1 MTNYEKY
8 KDELIKHVIAQSY
21 IGLDINTNNIAGC
34 SDLCCERCKF
44 NENRA
49 ICNDVDEM
57 MMWLNSE
64 YIEPKKEEVDW
75 SKVPIDTKILVS
87 DDNKNWYRRHFAYYR
102 DKRIGA
108 FNNGVTSWTTNDL
121 SETSGWEYGK
131 LLEDEE

>member
-21 IGLDINTNNIAGC
+21 IGLDINTNNIADC
-34 SDLCCERCKF
+34 SDSCCERCKF

-57 MMWLNSE
+57 MAWLNSE

-75 SKVPIDTKILVS
+75 SKVPIDTKVLVS
-87 DDNKNWYRRHFAYYR
+87 DNEIDWYRRYFADI
-102 DKRIGA
+102 DKYTNECLAWADGA
-108 FNNGVTSWTTNDL
+108 TSWANRSTMP
-121 SETSGWEYGK
+121 WKYIK
-131 LLEDEE
+131 LYKEDEE

>member
-34 SDLCCERCKF
+34 SDLCCEGYKF
-44 NENRA
+44 NENRT

-57 MMWLNSE
+57 MVWLNSE

-75 SKVPIDTKILVS
+75 SKVPIDTKVLVS
-87 DDNKNWYRRHFAYYR
+87 DNEIDWYRRYFAGI
-102 DKRIGA
+102 DKCTNVRLAWADGA
-108 FNNGVTSWTTNDL
+108 TSWANRSTMP
-121 SETSGWEYGK
+121 WKYIK
-131 LLEDEE
+131 LYKENEK

>member
-34 SDLCCERCKF
+34 SDLCCEGCKF

-57 MMWLNSE
+57 MVWLNSE

-75 SKVPIDTKILVS
+75 SKVPIDTKVLVS
-87 DDNKNWYRRHFAYYR
+87 TD
-102 DKRIGA
+102 
-108 FNNGVTSWTTNDL
+108 GVTWYKRYFAGINVYTNECLAWSYGATSWA
-121 SETSGWEYGK
+121 SRPKRAWKYIK
-131 LLEDEE
+131 LYKGDEE